1 MQFQSWILQSAASGF
16 RNWGISNVK
25 ICEIEAKKTKQK
37 QLNVQRAL
45 HWICTS
51 RQIFRPL
58 ESFASFLPR
67 QQHGWPQDRSVSWR
81 QKAQFLEGYGM
92 NGKGWTGWN
101 LKNTKKI
108 QEVILHLFK
117 NVWNDSKC
125 FFSLTYGAF
134 LSERLESSTPFGAPS
149 FHKLIAGS
157 TKKWQRLKKNFVY
170 RCKSTNAHS
179 PASWRKTS
187 AMYLSA
193 FHSFAIHFQKYTN
206 NMNNMN
212 HYTHT
217 FPHVLQLAIPKHG
230 VFTYILPAKIATQ
243 SRKRLCSSKTS
254 CFIPSHTVMSKSILQ
269 APHMFSN
276 LPSLRTHQKQP
287 WSRTSKLESIYIW
300 KYNIR
305 SLPPTMFFCI
315 GQAVSMWGS
324 V

>member
-1 MQFQSWILQSAASGF
+1 MSKYVRLRPKRQNKNNS
-16 RNWGISNVK
+16 
-25 ICEIEAKKTKQK
+25 
-37 QLNVQRAL
+37 
-45 HWICTS
+45 TS
-51 RQIFRPL
+51 RERYIGYAHLDKSSVLWNLLQAFFRDNSMAGL
-58 ESFASFLPR
+58 KI
-67 QQHGWPQDRSVSWR
+67 DRSVGGKKPNSW
-81 QKAQFLEGYGM
+81 KVM
-92 NGKGWTGWN
+92 GWTVKVEPVETW
-101 LKNTKKI
+101 KIQKKI